1 MDNIA
6 IITDSTSDIPVS
18 LAKEYGIIIM
28 PLYVGFE
35 GKLYK
40 EGETITSEKVYEKL
54 EAGVKVNTS
63 APSTG
68 DFTNIFRDLVE
79 EKGKNLIYCIHLS
92 SKLSG
97 TVNSANQAKK
107 FFPQAKIKVI
117 DSKNVTLSLGLI
129 VLEAARA
136 AREGKSCIKSNKMD
150 TQNCFNGH

>member
-63 APSTG
+63 APSTEILQ
-68 DFTNIFRDLVE
+68 IF
-79 EKGKNLIYCIHLS
+79 
-92 SKLSG
+92 
-97 TVNSANQAKK
+97 
-107 FFPQAKIKVI
+107 
-117 DSKNVTLSLGLI
+117 
-129 VLEAARA
+129 LE
-136 AREGKSCIKSNKMD
+136 
-150 TQNCFNGH
+150 T